1 MVAKILFDTPMADKT
16 PAPEGPAFILSD
28 AAAARIKDILKT
40 KADNVFLR
48 ITVKG
53 GGCNGYTYAFT
64 LEEEEKETDVEITH
78 PEYATARVR
87 LDPSS
92 IGLLYGST
100 LDYIESLEASQFV
113 VKNPNAKSQC
123 GCGTSFG
130 V

>member
-1 MVAKILFDTPMADKT
+1 MAKILFD
-16 PAPEGPAFILSD
+16 APEEQAKPAADVPTFLLSD
-28 AAAARIKDILKT
+28 AAAARISQILHGKE
-40 KADNVFLR
+40 ADVFLR

-64 LEEEEKETDVEITH
+64 LETEEKETDLEVTH
-78 PEYATARVR
+78 PDYPDVQVR

-92 IGLLYGST
+92 VSLLYGST
-100 LDYIESLEASQFV
+100 LDYVESLEASQFV